1 MWADAA
7 LVMDGSYLY
16 AVAVIVSCVVFMFL
30 EHLAF
35 QDALYFTLISTSTVG
50 FGDYVPHTPEGKIF
64 LCILLPVAIPVCCRN
79 MYPLGTAAFST
90 ARSLVGTL
98 QSAEERR
105 PSSVRTPLDEDSIGR
120 KTYATCAL
128 ALALVVAPGAYLCHR
143 FLAMD
148 YVDATY
154 FMTTSVLTV
163 GYGDI
168 VPTTLKSQ
176 MLTAFYLMI
185 GCGTALVAAE
195 AIYLHEKAK
204 VVRTTDLRKFIDQVV
219 LQETCWDSS
228 WAAAAQSRGG
238 GGGGGSGGAG
248 GGAGGGSSRSRRP
261 ADGTH
266 VLALTADGGG
276 GLSEAEFV
284 LAALTAHE
292 VVDVATL
299 VALRKQ
305 FAALM
310 LAAKAAAPA
319 ESAESARATD
329 GGDAGADEG
338 GEWRLDARSV
348 FRIFVG
354 DGRVRHRTA
363 DVARGSTIEEGWFGG
378 LPYFLAAQPVAL
390 VDLRAPDGG
399 YAEWMEHFWSKK
411 VGEYRDKVVAE
422 VYGGDEG
429 LLPGGAGAAAAAAA
443 APGPAVML

>member
-16 AVAVIVSCVVFMFL
+16 AVAVIVSCVAFMFL

-228 WAAAAQSRGG
+228 WAGRRSRAAAAAAARRRRGRRRG
-238 GGGGGSGGAG
+238 RRQG
-248 GGAGGGSSRSRRP
+248 RSRRSAARHVP
-261 ADGTH
+261 RGRPTAAAASPGGFVRRLDGPRGCRRRH
-266 VLALTADGGG
+266 
-276 GLSEAEFV
+276 
-284 LAALTAHE
+284 
-292 VVDVATL
+292 L

-319 ESAESARATD
+319 ESAESAESARATD
-329 GGDAGADEG
+329 GGTRAPMRAASGASTRGASSASSWATGACATGRPTSRAGPRSRRG
-338 GEWRLDARSV
+338 GLAGCPTFSPRSRSPSSTSARPTAVTPS
-348 FRIFVG
+348 G
-354 DGRVRHRTA
+354 WSTSGRKRWASIATRSSPRSTA
-363 DVARGSTIEEGWFGG
+363 ATRACCLGARGPPPPPP
-378 LPYFLAAQPVAL
+378 LP
-390 VDLRAPDGG
+390 
-399 YAEWMEHFWSKK
+399 
-411 VGEYRDKVVAE
+411 
-422 VYGGDEG
+422 
-429 LLPGGAGAAAAAAA
+429 
-443 APGPAVML
+443 PARR